1 MNRPPIAQKLLLVN
15 PNIMKPVVTPVALDY
30 LAQAVE
36 QAGFTAEILDLAF
49 ADNFEREIDRHLGS
63 GHYLLI
69 AITVRNIDD
78 CYYASQDFCLQRTKE
93 IVDRIQARTEAPVVL
108 GGVGFSAMAAP
119 VLDYCGVGM
128 GVEGEGEWSLPRLAR
143 KLAEREDPGKI
154 PGVIFRVGNQYRSNP
169 VHFGPL
175 EKLRLSNRCAID
187 NLRYFREGG
196 MVGFETKRGCIQKCT
211 YCADPLSK
219 GRVVRSRDPEDVAE
233 ELSQLYQKG
242 IDHFHTCDSEFNVPE
257 EQAIRVCEEIVK
269 KGLGERIYWY
279 AYASP
284 TPFSR
289 ELAQWMRKA
298 GCVGI
303 DFGVDHGHEGM
314 LKRLGRSHHAKDIEE
329 AVKVSHEMGFTVMCD
344 LLLGGPGETRETITE
359 TIDLMKRVS
368 PDRVGIS
375 LGVRLYRGTV
385 LTEKIVREEG
395 LKMEN
400 RNLHG
405 VIRANE
411 RILQPIFY
419 LPASLGE
426 EIEEY
431 IERQIEGDPRFLL
444 GNRKNVQRNY
454 NYNQNSQ
461 LMEAIK
467 QGYRGAFWDILRRAG
482 SPP

>member
-1 MNRPPIAQKLLLVN
+1 MPQKLLLVN
-15 PNIMKPVVTPVALDY
+15 PNLMKPVVTPVALDY

-36 QAGFTAEILDLAF
+36 QAGFAAETLDLAF
-49 ADNFEREIDRHLGS
+49 ADDLKGEIDRHLENDN
-63 GHYLLI
+63 YLLI
-69 AITVRNIDD
+69 AVTVRNIDD
-78 CYYASQDFCLQRTKE
+78 CYYASQDFCLRRTRE
-93 IVDRIQARTEAPVVL
+93 IIECIRARTEAPVVL
-108 GGVGFSAMAAP
+108 GGVGFSAMAES
-119 VLDYCGVGM
+119 VLDYCGVGL
-128 GVEGEGEWSLPRLAR
+128 GVQGEGEWSLPRLAE
-143 KLAEREDPGKI
+143 KLADGEDPGAI
-154 PGVIFRVGNQYRSNP
+154 PGMILRAGSQYRSNP

-175 EKLRLSNRCAID
+175 EKLRLSRRDAID

-196 MVGFETKRGCIQKCT
+196 MVGFETKRGCSQKCT
-211 YCADPLSK
+211 FCADPLSK
-219 GRVVRSRDPEDVAE
+219 GRVVRSRDPGDVAE
-233 ELSQLYQKG
+233 ELSRLYQKG

-289 ELAQWMRKA
+289 ELAQWMKRA

-314 LKRLGRSHHAKDIEE
+314 LECLGRSHHAKDIEE
-329 AVKVSHEMGFTVMCD
+329 AVKLSRGMGFTVMCD
-344 LLLGGPGETRETITE
+344 LLLGATGETRETIAE
-359 TIDLMKRVS
+359 TIDLMKKIS

-375 LGVRLYRGTV
+375 LGVRLYRGTA
-385 LTEKIVREEG
+385 LTERVVMEEG
-395 LKMEN
+395 LGVEN

-405 VIRANE
+405 AIRENE

-426 EIEEY
+426 EVEEY

-444 GNRKNVQRNY
+444 GNRKDVQRNY
-454 NYNQNSQ
+454 NYNQNSR

-467 QGYRGAFWDILRRAG
+467 QGYRGAFWDILRRVG
-482 SPP
+482 NSP